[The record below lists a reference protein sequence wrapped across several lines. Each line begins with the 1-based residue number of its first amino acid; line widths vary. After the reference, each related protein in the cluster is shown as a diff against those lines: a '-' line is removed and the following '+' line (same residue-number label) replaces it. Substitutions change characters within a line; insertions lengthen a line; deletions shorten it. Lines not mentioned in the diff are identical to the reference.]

1 MKPFFGLFLALLFCA
16 APSSLAAFDP
26 DETQRPPSPQPEAST
41 QTHEGLLTPSSP
53 EVLLM
58 LPTLSDPA
66 DPSGFFFAAEQLR
79 VQAKDAGMAPDQQ
92 QLAEYMYSLAF
103 YFAKNPAAQEAGKS
117 LYSLFSDDGRFAEAA
132 IIAREW
138 LQSYGP
144 DWGMYRKLYDAL
156 MAQGSYAEALA
167 VVSELSSAL
176 PRSAKSQP
184 SELAWMEYNAR
195 SAMHDFAW
203 AANGPP
209 FIKTKTPDTYIAKIY
224 RLYATVPN
232 IPQTSASLAL
242 FRAAATEKK
251 YAEALANTL
260 PILSTFSMPDTPRA
274 WVSELGKS
282 FYGAG
287 AWQQGLDFFS
297 TALGLKDQN
306 FDSTGTTKNAA
317 SGSAAPNTTDGALN
331 GAEGAQNDV
340 KGAQNGTEDAQK
352 SNAVLIDRARI
363 PSELSWVMAF
373 YLARMYQGMGDS
385 QSAASIFIEL
395 VPLAF
400 SAEDSDSALWYW
412 LDITMDSITTT
423 DALLSD
429 LGQDEANAMD
439 AKRALELS
447 ALSQAA
453 ALWKSPSYFEDIVA
467 DYMRRLLREGAWNDV
482 VRLCA
487 LMSRKLTAAMRGPL
501 LYLSGRL
508 FETGRANVELSSDS
522 DFWKWLSPLPQ
533 AGPMGASADAPNEN
547 QGGKAGADDAASA
560 AGPQGGAAGAQ
571 GVLQNAGG
579 AQDTGTA
586 PSQNTFRNAPLFYQA
601 LLREKGIE
609 EHYRTLAAWR
619 LGIDPPVLVN
629 VPVLDKNFDTIG
641 AIAGL
646 YPDTEA
652 PPVSDELLKDTLDFI
667 GRSLDYNLE
676 TLAANQVAAL
686 SSFSTDALLWLAM
699 KFTQHEQYYPALRI
713 GREVLGRAS
722 ATRPELGYAL
732 LYPRAWPEHFSAL
745 TAPRNIA
752 EPLAYAIVRS
762 ESLFNQRAVSRSGAM
777 GLSQLLPSTAAETAA
792 GLKMS
797 QYALFNPQDN
807 LTIGLTYYGYMLQ
820 RFDNKP
826 IRAIAAYN
834 AGPSRMAQW
843 VRDWGSI
850 EDDILIELYPVA
862 EPRQYTKNITSA
874 ALHYGKLYYGISA
887 KDMLDFLY
895 GVKPLPQQAVPE
907 GMTSQTVT
915 TPESSSSSPADDA
928 PTVIQGPTGDTS
940 TPTGTIPATT
950 TPEAATPSASTP
962 AATIPASTIPATT
975 TPSEIPVPAQDMAPE
990 PSSGTPVQSADSP
1003 QTSLSP

>member
-1 MKPFFGLFLALLFCA
+1 
-16 APSSLAAFDP
+16 
-26 DETQRPPSPQPEAST
+26 
-41 QTHEGLLTPSSP
+41 
-53 EVLLM
+53 
-58 LPTLSDPA
+58 
-66 DPSGFFFAAEQLR
+66 
-79 VQAKDAGMAPDQQ
+79 
-92 QLAEYMYSLAF
+92 
-103 YFAKNPAAQEAGKS
+103 
-117 LYSLFSDDGRFAEAA
+117 
-132 IIAREW
+132 
-138 LQSYGP
+138 
-144 DWGMYRKLYDAL
+144 
-156 MAQGSYAEALA
+156 
-167 VVSELSSAL
+167 
-176 PRSAKSQP
+176 
-184 SELAWMEYNAR
+184 
-195 SAMHDFAW
+195 
-203 AANGPP
+203 
-209 FIKTKTPDTYIAKIY
+209 
-224 RLYATVPN
+224 
-232 IPQTSASLAL
+232 
-242 FRAAATEKK
+242 
-251 YAEALANTL
+251 
-260 PILSTFSMPDTPRA
+260 
-274 WVSELGKS
+274 
-282 FYGAG
+282 
-287 AWQQGLDFFS
+287 LDFFS

-306 FDSTGTTKNAA
+306 FGTTGTSNNAA
-317 SGSAAPNTTDGALN
+317 SGSATSDTMDGALN
-331 GAEGAQNDV
+331 GAEGAQ
-340 KGAQNGTEDAQK
+340 K
-352 SNAVLIDRARI
+352 SYAALIDRARI

-429 LGQDEANAMD
+429 LGQDEANAMH

-487 LMSRKLTAAMRGPL
+487 LMSRKLTAAMQGPL

-533 AGPMGASADAPNEN
+533 AGPGGAYADAPNEN
-547 QGGKAGADDAASA
+547 QGGAVGPGVAASPAGAGGT
-560 AGPQGGAAGAQ
+560 AGGT
-571 GVLQNAGG
+571 G
-579 AQDTGTA
+579 AQDTGLEA
-586 PSQNTFRNAPLFYQA
+586 PQDFVRNAPLFYQA

-619 LGIDPPVLVN
+619 LGIDPPVLAN

-646 YPDTEA
+646 YPDA
-652 PPVSDELLKDTLDFI
+652 NNPPVSDELLKDTLDFI
-667 GRSLDYNLE
+667 SQSLDYNLE
-676 TLAANQVAAL
+676 TLAAEQVAAL

-732 LYPRAWPEHFSAL
+732 LYPRAWPEYFSAL

-826 IRAIAAYN
+826 ARAIAAYN
-834 AGPSRMAQW
+834 AGPTRMAQW
-843 VRDWGSI
+843 VRDWGNI

-895 GVKPLPQQAVPE
+895 GVKPLPQQAVP
-907 GMTSQTVT
+907 GGVTSQTGT
-915 TPESSSSSPADDA
+915 TSELSSSSSEEPK
-928 PTVIQGPTGDTS
+928 PVVIQGPTDGTE
-940 TPTGTIPATT
+940 TPAGTIPAGA
-950 TPEAATPSASTP
+950 TPEFTTPSA
-962 AATIPASTIPATT
+962 A
-975 TPSEIPVPAQDMAPE
+975 TPSEIPVPAPDMAPE

>member
-1 MKPFFGLFLALLFCA
+1 
-16 APSSLAAFDP
+16 
-26 DETQRPPSPQPEAST
+26 
-41 QTHEGLLTPSSP
+41 
-53 EVLLM
+53 
-58 LPTLSDPA
+58 
-66 DPSGFFFAAEQLR
+66 
-79 VQAKDAGMAPDQQ
+79 
-92 QLAEYMYSLAF
+92 
-103 YFAKNPAAQEAGKS
+103 
-117 LYSLFSDDGRFAEAA
+117 
-132 IIAREW
+132 
-138 LQSYGP
+138 
-144 DWGMYRKLYDAL
+144 
-156 MAQGSYAEALA
+156 
-167 VVSELSSAL
+167 
-176 PRSAKSQP
+176 
-184 SELAWMEYNAR
+184 
-195 SAMHDFAW
+195 
-203 AANGPP
+203 
-209 FIKTKTPDTYIAKIY
+209 
-224 RLYATVPN
+224 
-232 IPQTSASLAL
+232 
-242 FRAAATEKK
+242 
-251 YAEALANTL
+251 
-260 PILSTFSMPDTPRA
+260 
-274 WVSELGKS
+274 
-282 FYGAG
+282 
-287 AWQQGLDFFS
+287 
-297 TALGLKDQN
+297 
-306 FDSTGTTKNAA
+306 
-317 SGSAAPNTTDGALN
+317 
-331 GAEGAQNDV
+331 
-340 KGAQNGTEDAQK
+340 
-352 SNAVLIDRARI
+352 AVLIDRARI

-373 YLARMYQGMGDS
+373 YLARMYQGMGDG

-400 SAEDSDSALWYW
+400 SVEDSDSALWYW

-429 LGQDEANAMD
+429 LGQDEANAMH
-439 AKRALELS
+439 ARRALELS

-533 AGPMGASADAPNEN
+533 ASPGGTGGTTGPDDV
-547 QGGKAGADDAASA
+547 GGPVGAD
-560 AGPQGGAAGAQ
+560 GA
-571 GVLQNAGG
+571 NG
-579 AQDTGTA
+579 AQDTGPA
-586 PSQNTFRNAPLFYQA
+586 ASQNTFRNAPLFYQA

-619 LGIDPPVLVN
+619 LEIDPPVLEN

-641 AIAGL
+641 AIASL
-646 YPDTEA
+646 YPDTENA
-652 PPVSDELLKDTLDFI
+652 PVSDELLKDTLDFI

-843 VRDWGSI
+843 IRDWGSI
-850 EDDILIELYPVA
+850 EDDILIELYPVE

-895 GVKPLPQQAVPE
+895 GAKPLPQQVVPE

-928 PTVIQGPTGDTS
+928 PTVIQEPTGYTS

-950 TPEAATPSASTP
+950 KPEAATPSASTP
-962 AATIPASTIPATT
+962 ASTIPSAA
-975 TPSEIPVPAQDMAPE
+975 TPSEIPVPAPDMAPQ

-1003 QTSLSP
+1003 QSSLSP